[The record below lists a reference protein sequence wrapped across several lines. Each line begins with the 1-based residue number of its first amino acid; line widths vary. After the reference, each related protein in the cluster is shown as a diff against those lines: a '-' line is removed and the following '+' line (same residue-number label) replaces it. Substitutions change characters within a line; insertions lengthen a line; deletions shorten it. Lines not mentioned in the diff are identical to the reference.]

1 VLRAVAL
8 AVVLGLLSV
17 AAAAPLESWL
27 ADHYADQSKGMGPTL
42 TKLRRYYNVKT
53 TEDLMALGK
62 HGVAKLHIP
71 AKYRTMLK
79 DALVHHLGESKGF
92 DDGKM
97 VTVPKPK
104 PKAKK
109 VDECGALSF
118 LEVQAAAE
126 SEAESETGV
135 VSMATPLGKF
145 LLDKYPEDRKKLR
158 PIIKKLEGQM
168 IWNFKH
174 LAALGSDGIDSIT
187 IPKKYRRVLK
197 DALVTDIG
205 VKNRVSDR
213 MVPVPEG
220 FNGLRAKR
228 LRALRLRAAKA
239 KAKRCIQQRGKR
251 AARKAKKAKKA
262 KKHKRGR
269 RARKCSTKKGGGC
282 IGRFLPVRYYPIIHD
297 QNPHDVIHHADD
309 LPPHVHWYTPEY
321 HAGK

>member
-1 VLRAVAL
+1 MLRSVAL
-8 AVVLGLLSV
+8 AVVVLGLLSV
-17 AAAAPLESWL
+17 VAAAPLDSWL
-27 ADHYADQSKGMGPTL
+27 ADHYADQSKGMGSTL

-53 TEDLMALGK
+53 TDDLMALGK
-62 HGVAKLHIP
+62 KGVSQLHIP
-71 AKYRTMLK
+71 DKYRALLK

-104 PKAKK
+104 PKKAKK
-109 VDECGALSF
+109 VDECGALSL

-126 SEAESETGV
+126 SEVEVEA

-145 LLDKYPEDRKKLR
+145 LLSKYPEDRKKLK

-174 LAALGSDGIDSIT
+174 LAALGSDGINAIT

-220 FNGLRAKR
+220 FNGLKQKR

-251 AARKAKKAKKA
+251 AARKAKKLKKKT
-262 KKHKRGR
+262 KKTRRG
-269 RARKCSTKKGGGC
+269 RKCSTKNGGGC

-297 QNPHDVIHHADD
+297 QNPNDVIHHADD